1 MTIVQRILN
10 FLLAILILLSGLLLI
25 VFQDYCLPIV
35 TATLGFSLLIYGI
48 KQTVYYFRMARHMVG
63 GRYLLYMGIIVI
75 DFGIFTLSM
84 TNVPTIYLWIY
95 LIFVYAFSGIID
107 ILRSLEAKRN
117 DASWKMNFCHG
128 VMNILIAVMCIVYLN
143 SADMLV
149 VIYGFGLVAS
159 ACVRIVKTF
168 RRTAIIYIQ

>member
-25 VFQDYCLPIV
+25 VFQNYCLPIV

-48 KQTVYYFRMARHMVG
+48 KQTIYYFRMARHMVG

-75 DFGIFTLSM
+75 DFGIFTFSM

-117 DASWKMNFCHG
+117 DASWKMNFCH
-128 VMNILIAVMCIVYLN
+128 
-143 SADMLV
+143 
-149 VIYGFGLVAS
+149 
-159 ACVRIVKTF
+159 
-168 RRTAIIYIQ
+168 